1 MFHYN
6 WVSFAQQ
13 WTERWSVRRNRRW

>member
-6 WVSFAQQ
+6 WVSFAQ
-13 WTERWSVRRNRRW
+13 